1 MKSSRPAEIVLVM
14 SFLAMLAV
22 PALVQTAIDLRRD
35 GSVQALAVF
44 HQRPTS
50 ANLRAYEDELK
61 DASWLGKQ
69 LRPWIQF
76 ALFSWFQDG
85 GEKALVGR
93 DGWLFYKPGFRY
105 LTERAVM
112 PAHGSATS
120 PQAAIVNFRDQLAT
134 RGVRLL
140 VVVAPNKESIY
151 PDMLSHR
158 ARSTDALISPQTRQ
172 LLSDLS
178 SAGVEVVDLWEVY
191 GAFKQDPANSHAEP
205 LYLTQDSHWSPAGVE
220 LAARSVAQDPG
231 SRLGDR
237 RNNGLCKSTGTDRED
252 GRSGAD
258 APGSADRAAHDAR
271 RRSLSP
277 GRATRHAN
285 TEALRR

>member
-1 MKSSRPAEIVLVM
+1 M
-14 SFLAMLAV
+14 
-22 PALVQTAIDLRRD
+22 
-35 GSVQALAVF
+35 
-44 HQRPTS
+44 
-50 ANLRAYEDELK
+50 
-61 DASWLGKQ
+61 
-69 LRPWIQF
+69 
-76 ALFSWFQDG
+76 
-85 GEKALVGR
+85 GR

-105 LTERAVM
+105 LTERAVL

-120 PQAAIVNFRDQLAT
+120 PQGAIVDFRDQLAA

-158 ARSTDALISPQTRQ
+158 ARRTETLISPQTRQ

-191 GAFKQDPANSHAEP
+191 LAFKQDPANAHAEP

-231 SRLGDR
+231 AQLGGSG
-237 RNNGLCKSTGTDRED
+237 NNGLCKPTGADREV

-258 APGSADRAAHDAR
+258 APGSADRTAHDA
-271 RRSLSP
+271 
-277 GRATRHAN
+277 
-285 TEALRR
+285 